1 MRKFLGKVRVGLRDL
16 ESGELIRV
24 YPQEL
29 EGEDKEIEALV
40 KTWYYEQGCHES
52 EAVAHKCFVDTLNE
66 AELRNY
72 FGDHG
77 KRAH

>member
-16 ESGELIRV
+16 ESGELISV
-24 YPQEL
+24 YPKEL

-52 EAVAHKCFVDTLNE
+52 ELVANKYFVDNLNE
-66 AELRNY
+66 VELKNH
-72 FGDHG
+72 FGDH
-77 KRAH
+77 KQ

>member
-29 EGEDKEIEALV
+29 EGEDKEINAIV
-40 KTWYYEQGCHES
+40 KTWYYEQGCCES
-52 EAVAHKCFVDTLNE
+52 EEISRKYFVDNLNE
-66 AELRNY
+66 AELKNH
-72 FGDHG
+72 FGNSPI
-77 KRAH
+77 